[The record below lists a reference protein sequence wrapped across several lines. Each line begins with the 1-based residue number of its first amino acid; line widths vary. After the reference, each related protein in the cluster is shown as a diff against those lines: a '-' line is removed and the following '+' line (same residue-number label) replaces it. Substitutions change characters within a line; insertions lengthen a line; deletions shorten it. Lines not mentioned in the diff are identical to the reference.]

1 MNSKRFFY
9 LLILLVLTIKVSSQT
24 IQILTD
30 DTKTSLR
37 GLSVVNDKVVWASG
51 NNGTIMKSTDGGKSW
66 QSLVVTG
73 YEKRD
78 FRDIK
83 AFDSNIAL
91 IMAVAEPALIVRTID
106 GGKNWQPVF
115 EDSTKGMF
123 LDAMDFADEN
133 TGMVIGDPINNKV
146 FLALTV
152 DKGESW
158 IDPMRGDTSRLPSL
172 FTNEAFFAS
181 SGTNIRIKRNENK
194 ELTWTYVSGGM
205 RSRVFTKSSTSE
217 IPMIHGKESTGAN
230 SIAINSKN
238 DIVVVGGDFKNDK
251 DTAGNCVLSNDY
263 GVTWH
268 QPQTPPHGYRS
279 CVCYINENQLVTC
292 GTSGID
298 ISNDGGTNWQLISSE
313 SFYVVQKAKK
323 GSAIFLAGSGGRIAK
338 LVFK

>member
-1 MNSKRFFY
+1 MNSNRFFY
-9 LLILLVLTIKVSSQT
+9 LLILLVITIRVSSQT
-24 IQILTD
+24 IQILTN

-37 GLSVVNDKVVWASG
+37 GLSVVNDKVIWASG
-51 NNGTIMKSTDGGKSW
+51 NNGTIVKSTDGGKSW

-78 FRDIK
+78 FRDIE

-91 IMAVAEPALIVRTID
+91 IMAVSEPALIVRTID

-133 TGMVIGDPINNKV
+133 TGMVIGDPIHNKV

-158 IDPMRGDTSRLPSL
+158 IDPVRGDTSRLPSL

-181 SGTNIRIKRNENK
+181 SGTNIRIKRNETK
-194 ELTWTYVSGGM
+194 ELIEGFVSGGM
-205 RSRVFTKSSTSE
+205 RSRYFTKSSTSE
-217 IPMIHGKESTGAN
+217 IPMIQGKESTGAN
-230 SIAINSKN
+230 SIAINSAN
-238 DIVVVGGDFKNDK
+238 DMVVVGGDFKNDK
-251 DTAGNCVLSNDY
+251 DTTGNCVLSNDY
-263 GVTWH
+263 GTTWH

-279 CVCYINENQLVTC
+279 CVCYVNEKQLVTC

-298 ISNDGGTNWQLISSE
+298 ISNDGGANWQLISTE
-313 SFYVVQKAKK
+313 SFHVVQKAKS
-323 GSAIFLAGSGGRIAK
+323 GNAIFLAGSEGRIAR
-338 LVFK
+338 LIFK